1 MGHFLIYDYN
11 QSHTQR
17 QLGHKLSVFSAS
29 VIPFSVQ
36 TCEHA
41 MPASVRVLAGR
52 QAPEPRLWPGWGPS
66 CAPDIGGSVAA
77 GPLERALEHD
87 GDKDH
92 TGSNGIIILS
102 ICRFCSSPCCSP
114 VVMARNIQLRWTFA
128 FFQKYVTMMMM
139 LEIDPISQTA
149 WFSTKLFVR
158 IYLGIIQL
166 QFLLMM
172 HGFCIKSIPSDKKNV
187 CFDEWTRE
195 RSMEETFLR

>member
-1 MGHFLIYDYN
+1 MSRKSQVCFLC
-11 QSHTQR
+11 
-17 QLGHKLSVFSAS
+17 AC

-41 MPASVRVLAGR
+41 MLASVRVLAGR

-172 HGFCIKSIPSDKKNV
+172 HGLCIKSIPSEKKNV

>member
-1 MGHFLIYDYN
+1 MRCSQVSECWRGARPRSPGCDQAGAH
-11 QSHTQR
+11 
-17 QLGHKLSVFSAS
+17 
-29 VIPFSVQ
+29 
-36 TCEHA
+36 
-41 MPASVRVLAGR
+41 RVLLTSGA
-52 QAPEPRLWPGWGPS
+52 QLLPDLWR
-66 CAPDIGGSVAA
+66 
-77 GPLERALEHD
+77 ERWNTMVTWITAHNSHNPQL
-87 GDKDH
+87 
-92 TGSNGIIILS
+92 
-102 ICRFCSSPCCSP
+102 CFRFCSSPCFSP

-172 HGFCIKSIPSDKKNV
+172 HGLCIKSLPSEKKNV
-187 CFDEWTRE
+187 CFDEWTHE